1 MIREWSEM
9 CAEKENQAIW
19 DLRGS
24 GEELEFYSKSSGNSG
39 RILSRGVRIS
49 WIDK

>member
-1 MIREWSEM
+1 M

-24 GEELEFYSKSSGNSG
+24 GEELEFYSKGSGNSG